1 MGTRLKDKVAVVTG
15 AGRGIGRAEA
25 LALAAEGAKVVVNNR
40 TAGKGGTPSEIPVAD
55 EVVAEITKAGG
66 IAVANY
72 NTVAEPQEAKQIIQT
87 AIDKFGRLDILVN
100 NAGILIDAQTYKM
113 TDEQWDTIIKV
124 DLYGVFYTCRAAAA
138 IMREQRWGRIVNTSS
153 QAGAW
158 GRFGQ
163 SNYAAAKEGIVGFTR
178 VLSRELGPRG
188 ITCNVIRPRAGTRV
202 SLSPETQAA
211 WAKEGRFDYIE
222 QSKMLKAE
230 DVAQFVAYLCTEEA
244 ANINGYTFVVGTDGI
259 GLYREPEPPFKMI
272 YSSQGWTL
280 DQLLKVMPNTL
291 AEGLVNP
298 APPKTA

>member
-25 LALAAEGAKVVVNNR
+25 IALAAEGAKVVVNNR
-40 TAGKGGTPSEIPVAD
+40 TAERGGTPSPTPVAD

-72 NTVAEPQEAKQIIQT
+72 NTVADSEEAKQIIQT
-87 AIDKFGRLDILVN
+87 AVDKFGRLDILVN
-100 NAGILIDAQTYKM
+100 NAGILVDAQTYKV

-138 IMREQRWGRIVNTSS
+138 IMREQRWGRIINTSS

-163 SNYAAAKEGIVGFTR
+163 GNYAAAKEGIVGLTR
-178 VLSRELGPRG
+178 VIARELGPRG
-188 ITCNVIRPRAGTRV
+188 ITCNAIRPRATTRV
-202 SLSPETQAA
+202 ALNPATLAA
-211 WAKEGRFDYIE
+211 WEKEGRFDYIE
-222 QSKMLKAE
+222 AAKSMYPE
-230 DVAQFVAYLCTEEA
+230 HVAAFVTYLATEEA
-244 ANINGYTFVVGTDGI
+244 SNINGYTFVAGTDGI

-272 YSSQGWTL
+272 YSREGWTL
-280 DQLLKVMPNTL
+280 DSLLKVMPKTL

-298 APPKTA
+298 APPKAA